1 MDINIQAHQK
11 VFTAHVMILEER
23 NNNKIKKKALR
34 AVTLRNRCM
43 MALENEWQT
52 ELQALNFFPDL
63 EEKRLLLLLLFFIL
77 NGIFNHRFNLT
88 NK

>member
-1 MDINIQAHQK
+1 
-11 VFTAHVMILEER
+11 
-23 NNNKIKKKALR
+23 
-34 AVTLRNRCM
+34 M

>member
-63 EEKRLLLLLLFFIL
+63 EEKKVIIIII
-77 NGIFNHRFNLT
+77 IFHFKWNF
-88 NK
+88 